1 MICMCTYTVIYFAFR
16 HLINL
21 TFSVLRNFFNYFFPL
36 TVAVSMIVFSLP
48 SISSSSSSSLKSA
61 AAFSRNLKV
70 SSREAESVNS
80 GFLNNNNNH
89 HHESKEI
96 IAKSLLQLPVYS
108 ILWCP
113 TTRETK
119 ISLQVKIDYY
129 R

>member
-1 MICMCTYTVIYFAFR
+1 
-16 HLINL
+16 
-21 TFSVLRNFFNYFFPL
+21 
-36 TVAVSMIVFSLP
+36 MIVFSLP

-108 ILWCP
+108 IL
-113 TTRETK
+113 
-119 ISLQVKIDYY
+119 
-129 R
+129 